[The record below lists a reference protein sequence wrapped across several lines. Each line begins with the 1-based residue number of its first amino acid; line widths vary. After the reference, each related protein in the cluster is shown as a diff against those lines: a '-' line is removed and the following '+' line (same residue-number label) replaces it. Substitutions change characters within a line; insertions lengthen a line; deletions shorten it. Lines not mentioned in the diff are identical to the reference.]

1 MLERTPPQ
9 FRELQEI
16 TMQTDTRDILAHATR
31 QSESY
36 EDYFLVDIDAHVTE
50 TSFWPEILAL
60 IDNEVIRQM
69 GEAIA
74 GRPGSGNVALLN
86 NSPGILY
93 QHVYGRIPHQQALLE
108 KVEKKGTPSFH
119 RAGAPL
125 DGRARPRLSGR
136 VPDADADARHASAG
150 RHRGGAGR
158 GLQQVAG
165 RDASCRRTIASRA

>member
-16 TMQTDTRDILAHATR
+16 SMQTDTRDILAHATR

-69 GEAIA
+69 GQAIA

-86 NSPGILY
+86 SQPGILY

-108 KVEKKGTPSFH
+108 KVEKKGTHHFVE
-119 RAGAPL
+119 L
-125 DGRARPRLSGR
+125 ARRSMDAAISSALASSSSRCLPATAHSTVRL
-136 VPDADADARHASAG
+136 
-150 RHRGGAGR
+150 
-158 GLQQVAG
+158 
-165 RDASCRRTIASRA
+165 RRTLSQLSSARNLAASTTI